1 MIAQLSQTKDGFVN
15 SQKILLNW
23 FDALTNEK
31 EVHCRTSENVAEKKC
46 TEKNTLKLKF
56 EISVFRL
63 IISLRVKS
71 DLKEEGREWIL
82 RVLLLPYG

>member
-15 SQKILLNW
+15 SPKILLNR

-46 TEKNTLKLKF
+46 VEKNTLKLKF
-56 EISVFRL
+56 EISFFRL
-63 IISLRVKS
+63 INV
-71 DLKEEGREWIL
+71 KEEGREWIL